1 MSFQSAA
8 VAVSVAQEIGFMV
21 WDSAMEKAETA
32 DAIKA
37 KQRATIE
44 ELAETLIEWRD
55 FNGDW
60 KDAACAM
67 QDAVIR
73 AAGILEVEIIIWTD
87 AYDCPRRWSWEVA

>member
-44 ELAETLIEWRD
+44 ELAETLIEWKD
-55 FNGDW
+55 SSGDW
-60 KDAACAM
+60 KSAVEA
-67 QDAVIR
+67 QEDAVVK
-73 AAGILEVEIIIWTD
+73 AAAILGVEIFMWNS
-87 AYDCPRRWSWEVA
+87 AYDCPRRWTWEVC